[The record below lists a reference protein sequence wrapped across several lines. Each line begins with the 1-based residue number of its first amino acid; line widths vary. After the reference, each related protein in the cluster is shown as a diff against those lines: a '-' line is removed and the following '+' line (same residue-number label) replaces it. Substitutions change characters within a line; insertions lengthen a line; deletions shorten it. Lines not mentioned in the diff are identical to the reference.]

1 MSLVR
6 HWYRNCLLL
15 SSKLLPS
22 GSPPLAKL
30 TAVWSTS
37 TIRRSLS
44 SWNLSWALTLQ
55 LSVVSRQ
62 YISVPDLW
70 HRAPPPHFKVFQ
82 LRFYS
87 TIPTSRSLLLVIFNR
102 CLFFPLH
109 RITKLRSLHSPTRP
123 WLDLPVDAA
132 PRAWPRQVEAC
143 WSYTNQPRWL
153 DQNQGA
159 PPLGLALDRLTPV
172 PVSMRRDKQLVFTT
186 IFQSTLVQLP
196 VLDFT
201 GAAVAA
207 EARSPSINMPMTF
220 PTAGRSN

>member
-1 MSLVR
+1 M
-6 HWYRNCLLL
+6 
-15 SSKLLPS
+15 
-22 GSPPLAKL
+22 
-30 TAVWSTS
+30 
-37 TIRRSLS
+37 
-44 SWNLSWALTLQ
+44 
-55 LSVVSRQ
+55 VSRQ

-70 HRAPPPHFKVFQ
+70 HRAPPPNFKVFQ

-123 WLDLPVDAA
+123 WPDLPVDAA

-172 PVSMRRDKQLVFTT
+172 PVSMSPRQATGFYNHFPIDFGATACAWLHRCCCGSRGTFT
-186 IFQSTLVQLP
+186 
-196 VLDFT
+196 
-201 GAAVAA
+201 
-207 EARSPSINMPMTF
+207 
-220 PTAGRSN
+220 